1 MKRSM
6 LYKLSRETLYPSY
19 VELKAS
25 GVSEE
30 TLGKIQFLDEN
41 PTELF
46 WETYISKTEDR
57 VAYFEHDLTIKYS
70 QLKIK

>member
-1 MKRSM
+1 MKKSI
-6 LYKLSRETLYPSY
+6 LYKLSREALYPPY

-46 WETYISKTEDR
+46 WETYISKKR
-57 VAYFEHDLTIKYS
+57 R
-70 QLKIK
+70 

>member
-1 MKRSM
+1 MKKSI
-6 LYKLSRETLYPSY
+6 LYKLSREAPYPPY

-30 TLGKIQFLDEN
+30 TLGKIQFFDEN

-46 WETYISKTEDR
+46 WETYISKKEYR
-57 VAYFEHDLTIKYS
+57 VVYFKHDLTIKY
-70 QLKIK
+70 